1 MSAKQRNF
9 QFTITLKIL
18 LLVLGLALL
27 LASFGGYAMYVINSM
42 GLKTERLN
50 QIESALETQI
60 NSMNA
65 SLIQSSAFVT
75 RATLELGLGGSA
87 KFDDV
92 GRSRGKFNQ
101 TIKKADKFSEDAY
114 ENLQGAIKLIN
125 EIVQG
130 AQNRKIGKLDFRQ
143 RLGALIDPPIGRDAI
158 KIYRKMITALDGI
171 DGIYSEIQ
179 SAQDQ
184 VKKTVLDYHEFV
196 TSTQLSPYSNLYKQ
210 SLGDLKS
217 EIVKANS
224 KLAAQEKYLQDMI
237 KDGSFLN
244 LFNEI
249 RKAKEF
255 SIFID
260 GQCAGTIFICDVGC
274 GNSIDT
280 CSINL
285 WIASYGWHQN

>member
-1 MSAKQRNF
+1 MTAKKQSF

-42 GLKTERLN
+42 GIKTERLN

-60 NSMNA
+60 NGMNA

-92 GRSRGKFNQ
+92 ERSREKFQ
-101 TIKKADKFSEDAY
+101 KTIKKADQFSEDAY
-114 ENLQGAIKLIN
+114 QNLQGAIGLID

-130 AQNRKIGKLDFRQ
+130 ARSKKYGNLDFKQ
-143 RLGALIDPPIGRDAI
+143 RLKALTDPPISKDAI

-171 DGIYSEIQ
+171 DGIYDEIQ

-184 VKKTVLDYHEFV
+184 VKK
-196 TSTQLSPYSNLYKQ
+196 
-210 SLGDLKS
+210 
-217 EIVKANS
+217 
-224 KLAAQEKYLQDMI
+224 M
-237 KDGSFLN
+237 
-244 LFNEI
+244 
-249 RKAKEF
+249 
-255 SIFID
+255 
-260 GQCAGTIFICDVGC
+260 C
-274 GNSIDT
+274 
-280 CSINL
+280 
-285 WIASYGWHQN
+285 

>member
-1 MSAKQRNF
+1 MSAKQQNF

-50 QIESALETQI
+50 QVESALETQI

-92 GRSRGKFNQ
+92 GKSREKFNQ
-101 TIKKADKFSEDAY
+101 TIKKADQFSEDAY
-114 ENLQGAIKLIN
+114 ENLQGAIELID

-130 AQNRKIGKLDFRQ
+130 ARSKKYGNLDFRQ
-143 RLGALIDPPIGRDAI
+143 RLESLLDPPISRDAI

-171 DGIYSEIQ
+171 DGIYDEIQ

-184 VKKTVLDYHEFV
+184 VKK
-196 TSTQLSPYSNLYKQ
+196 
-210 SLGDLKS
+210 
-217 EIVKANS
+217 
-224 KLAAQEKYLQDMI
+224 M
-237 KDGSFLN
+237 
-244 LFNEI
+244 
-249 RKAKEF
+249 
-255 SIFID
+255 
-260 GQCAGTIFICDVGC
+260 C
-274 GNSIDT
+274 
-280 CSINL
+280 
-285 WIASYGWHQN
+285 